1 MKFYVRYLV
10 LNFLAILSLGFP
22 LNQPHKLKQYRVNYK
37 IIKKNISRNVIN
49 RLRVVSRN
57 QDEIVDRS
65 VSLFYDNM
73 LTDLLGIAKL
83 YNLINDETQSYFYI
97 VGYEFAWFA
106 FKVLKNNVNDMK
118 FDMETE
124 ESQILFEQLI
134 INVILYVGIKNIIF
148 KNIFHIISN

>member
-1 MKFYVRYLV
+1 MKITFIVCFTIL
-10 LNFLAILSLGFP
+10 LANTAVSFP
-22 LNQPHKLKQYRVNYK
+22 TKSPHQLKKYRVGYK
-37 IIKKNISRNVIN
+37 LVKKNVSRTVIN
-49 RLRVVSRN
+49 RLRIISRN
-57 QDEIVDRS
+57 QEEIVDRS

-83 YNLINDETQSYFYI
+83 YNLINDESQSYFYI

-106 FKVLKNNVNDMK
+106 FKVLKNNVNDVK
-118 FDMETE
+118 FDMDTE

-134 INVILYVGIKNIIF
+134 INVILYVGIKNIVF

>member
-1 MKFYVRYLV
+1 M
-10 LNFLAILSLGFP
+10 
-22 LNQPHKLKQYRVNYK
+22 
-37 IIKKNISRNVIN
+37 ISRN
-49 RLRVVSRN
+49 
-57 QDEIVDRS
+57 QEEIVDRS

-83 YNLINDETQSYFYI
+83 YNLINDESQSYFYI

-106 FKVLKNNVNDMK
+106 FKVLKNNVNDVK
-118 FDMETE
+118 FDMDTE

-134 INVILYVGIKNIIF
+134 INVILYVGIKNIVF

>member
-1 MKFYVRYLV
+1 MKCTIALCLFMT
-10 LNFLAILSLGFP
+10 LAHSTLAFP
-22 LNQPHKLKQYRVNYK
+22 QKSPLQLKKYRVKYK
-37 IIKKNISRNVIN
+37 IVKKNVSRTVINRVRIISRN
-49 RLRVVSRN
+49 
-57 QDEIVDRS
+57 QEEIVDRS

-83 YNLINDETQSYFYI
+83 YNLINDESQSYFYI

-106 FKVLKNNVNDMK
+106 FKVLKNNVNDVK
-118 FDMETE
+118 FDMDTE

-134 INVILYVGIKNIIF
+134 INVILYVGIKNIVF